1 MNILKP
7 LLLLVI
13 IPSSFALMA
22 AGCGGGGGGG
32 DGDDGGDSSGK
43 VIEYTGK
50 TTPAVITEESANE
63 IVENL
68 SLFIP
73 GCAGSLQNSSE
84 ALVRLPLALVKGV
97 KSAIIRPPSMKTLS
111 RMVFARITS
120 ASVVDYSVS
129 GVCGGTMEVS
139 GSHDNA
145 TTIGEVI
152 FNNFCT
158 SDLSSDDTTIGGS
171 IAFTDEGQDGV
182 SGPVR
187 EELIASSDQLSVASG
202 TDAASVAFSDFAYD
216 VGVPGQPPRL
226 LTPDIVSLGSL
237 LLRDN
242 NTGRVSKLE
251 DLHVELYEDC
261 YDPCIIGGMGPYDH
275 VYVRVNSGRVY
286 DPNAGYV
293 NLATPPSQPL
303 IMNSED
309 GALVSGGLELTGAD
323 GKKATLST
331 DAQGAVLSVTVGNKT
346 VPGVVMDCSDV
357 DVGFNLT
364 GSTEVV
370 GSQ

>member
-1 MNILKP
+1 MKQHIVFT
-7 LLLLVI
+7 LLTLI
-13 IPSSFALMA
+13 N
-22 AGCGGGGGGG
+22 CGGGSGGDDG
-32 DGDDGGDSSGK
+32 DGDDSSAET
-43 VIEYTGK
+43 IQYTGK
-50 TTPAVITEESANE
+50 TTPAVITEESADQ

-68 SLFIP
+68 SAFIP
-73 GCAGSLQNSSE
+73 GCAGSSQDSSE

-97 KSAIIRPPSMKTLS
+97 KSAINRPPSMKTLS
-111 RMVFARITS
+111 RMVFARIIS
-120 ASVVDYSVS
+120 ANVVDYSVS
-129 GVCGGTMEVS
+129 GVCGGTMAVS

-145 TTIGEVI
+145 TTIGEVT

-187 EELIASSDQLSVASG
+187 EELTASSDQISVASG
-202 TDAASVAFSDFAYD
+202 TDAASVAFSGFAYD

-226 LTPDIVSLGSL
+226 LTPDIACLGAL
-237 LLRDN
+237 LLRDD

-286 DPNAGYV
+286 DPDAGYV
-293 NLATPPSQPL
+293 NLATPTNQPL
-303 IMNSED
+303 IMNSQD
-309 GALVSGGLELTGAD
+309 GALVSGGLVLTGAN
-323 GKKATLST
+323 GETATLSM
-331 DAQGAVLSVTVGNKT
+331 DAQEGAFSVTVGNTT
-346 VPGVVMDCSDV
+346 VSGVAMDCSDV

-364 GSTEVV
+364 GSTEVI